1 MSNPPDLQR
10 RNGPTRD
17 ARIYWAIQL
26 LLDTGLRPGELLG
39 LRIQDIELD
48 TPIPSIWIRGKLE
61 NRGNRW
67 RWQPGLKTGS
77 KGIRRLALS
86 TRGLR
91 AVRELLAHDIP
102 SEDNLLLPSRTGK
115 GWSPNNFGRLWRAV
129 RTAEFAA
136 ITPTQ
141 IRHRVATDVRNI
153 NGIEAAAALSLDS
166 SARCADDESKRP
178 HRSSD
183 GAHGFDGHPGT
194 VHTLDTCAP
203 DLRSWTQMAEAIC
216 NGDPARRRDSR
227 LVTNVLIRHFTD
239 GRSPTQIAREINL
252 SRSAISRIIG
262 HATELLPAEPRAHIH
277 REHAIPTRPH

>member
-1 MSNPPDLQR
+1 RKVR
-10 RNGPTRD
+10 RPRPSGYTPT
-17 ARIYWAIQL
+17 
-26 LLDTGLRPGELLG
+26 P
-39 LRIQDIELD
+39 
-48 TPIPSIWIRGKLE
+48 
-61 NRGNRW
+61 
-67 RWQPGLKTGS
+67 
-77 KGIRRLALS
+77 
-86 TRGLR
+86 
-91 AVRELLAHDIP
+91 
-102 SEDNLLLPSRTGK
+102 
-115 GWSPNNFGRLWRAV
+115 
-129 RTAEFAA
+129 AA

-194 VHTLDTCAP
+194 VHTLDTCEP
-203 DLRSWTQMAEAIC
+203 DVRSWAQMAEVIC